1 MILYLWFANRGNVDL
16 AESSSRTAKAFL
28 EISLKKKSTAR
39 WGGLEKPKR
48 PGMQ

>member
-1 MILYLWFANRGNVDL
+1 L